1 MGPFAYLTY
10 LLSIKM
16 SKISPFFS
24 QNVWAKYLSAYEIS
38 YLVFFRKCY
47 GLLSSNLPLA

>member
-1 MGPFAYLTY
+1 MGPLVYLPY

-16 SKISPFFS
+16 SKMFPFFS

-38 YLVFFRKCY
+38 YLVF
-47 GLLSSNLPLA
+47 LENAIDN